1 MTGRP
6 SERTLPSVPWASS
19 VCGGTI
25 AKRVTRLFLGAIGL
39 GLLAVG
45 ATKISVTTG
54 NAGATALILA
64 GALLI
69 VSPFIIDRAEQ
80 YLVAA

>member
-1 MTGRP
+1 M
-6 SERTLPSVPWASS
+6 
-19 VCGGTI
+19 
-25 AKRVTRLFLGAIGL
+25 AKRVTRMFLGVIGL

-54 NAGATALILA
+54 NADATALILA

-69 VSPFIIDRAEQ
+69 VSPFIIDLIIDPVEQ
-80 YLVAA
+80 YLIAALFR

>member
-1 MTGRP
+1 
-6 SERTLPSVPWASS
+6 
-19 VCGGTI
+19 
-25 AKRVTRLFLGAIGL
+25 VTRLFLGAIGL

-80 YLVAA
+80 YLIAA

>member
-1 MTGRP
+1 MAKH
-6 SERTLPSVPWASS
+6 WA
-19 VCGGTI
+19 
-25 AKRVTRLFLGAIGL
+25 RLLLGVIGL

-69 VSPFIIDRAEQ
+69 VSPFIIDRVEQ
-80 YLVAA
+80 YLIAA

>member
-19 VCGGTI
+19 VGWWTM
-25 AKRVTRLFLGAIGL
+25 AKRVTRLFLGVIGL

-45 ATKISVTTG
+45 ATK
-54 NAGATALILA
+54 
-64 GALLI
+64 
-69 VSPFIIDRAEQ
+69 VS
-80 YLVAA
+80 VAAAMRAPPCSSWPEHC

>member
-1 MTGRP
+1 MVTEDDVRRIALSP
-6 SERTLPSVPWASS
+6 PETAEK
-19 VCGGTI
+19 TI
-25 AKRVTRLFLGAIGL
+25 AKRVTRLFLGMIGL